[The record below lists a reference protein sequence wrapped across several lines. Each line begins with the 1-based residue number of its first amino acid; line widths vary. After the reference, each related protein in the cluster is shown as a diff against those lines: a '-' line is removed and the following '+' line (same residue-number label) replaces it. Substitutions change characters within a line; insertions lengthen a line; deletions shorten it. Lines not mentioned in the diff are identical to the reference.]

1 MPSAGRKRIGRL
13 VKWAIWLGFVLV
25 PVMAM
30 GNCSGWNEGSMA
42 VASCAIDTPFLRELA
57 NFYYGYLLL
66 SAFTLGVPIF
76 IYLAVGFFAGRVA
89 NRLIAGKA

>member
-1 MPSAGRKRIGRL
+1 MPSAGRKPIGRL

-42 VASCAIDTPFLRELA
+42 VASCARA
-57 NFYYGYLLL
+57 YCVLLE
-66 SAFTLGVPIF
+66 TNCIT
-76 IYLAVGFFAGRVA
+76 
-89 NRLIAGKA
+89 